1 MLEGS
6 KLFRYLFFSTITTM
20 VITLFVST
28 AHAEVLEEIISWETL
43 SRDEVEEL
51 VIKTK
56 LSEREEVSRGLIY
69 AKAFILQ
76 GDLESAEFLL
86 RKIVSPQNQLNLV
99 KMRYQATVEFLKGN
113 YKETLEFLDH
123 SFFQLPEYYREICL
137 LRVLSMMRSGSSEKL
152 AKEINSCNGAALT
165 YSPTSGLWLS
175 GLDLVLKGDYSRFP
189 GTRGNDALDIAT
201 DNDSF
206 RAWAKLALYSN
217 LEDVV
222 LARIA
227 DYPYTVFN
235 SKTNREILGF
245 LYYRTGNFSEA
256 TRLTED
262 LDGPNVENIRGNLAL
277 RKQAYELAFGHF
289 QLALKKKGN
298 SLNALQRALPLSW
311 TLGRY
316 ADGLDLIDKISF
328 SNLEQNKR
336 LFLKAA
342 FNYASGSRDLAQK
355 IVDVLKSN
363 SNESMPLELQLL
375 DFSTAI
381 HAKDK
386 RTIRNVTLRA
396 CRKYDGISCWGQL
409 SHYYWD
415 DLSLV
420 SKRNEPVIAEEA
432 VKASVAFLT
441 DSSAITPLEEKV
453 YIDQKDIE
461 ELDGSYLD
469 EIIKKRELD

>member
-1 MLEGS
+1 MLESS
-6 KLFRYLFFSTITTM
+6 KLFRYLLFYG
-20 VITLFVST
+20 ITLMALPLFISNT
-28 AHAEVLEEIISWETL
+28 QAEILEEIISWETL

-51 VIKTK
+51 IIKTK

-69 AKAFILQ
+69 AKAFIIQ

-86 RKIVSPQNQLNLV
+86 RKIVSPQNQLTLV
-99 KMRYQATVEFLKGN
+99 KMRYQATIEFLRGN
-113 YKETLEFLDH
+113 YKETLELLDH
-123 SFFQLPEYYREICL
+123 TFFQLPQYYREICL
-137 LRVLSMMRSGSSEKL
+137 LKVLSIMRSGSSQRLE
-152 AKEINSCNGAALT
+152 KEINSCNGAALT
-165 YSPTSGLWLS
+165 FSPTDGLWLS
-175 GLDLVLKGDYSRFP
+175 GLNLVIKGDYNRFP
-189 GTRGNDALDIAT
+189 GVRGNDALDIAT
-201 DNDSF
+201 DNNSF
-206 RAWAKLALYSN
+206 RAWSKLALYSN

-328 SNLEQNKR
+328 SNLEQSKR

-342 FNYASGSRDLAQK
+342 FNYASGSKDLAQK

-363 SNESMPLELQLL
+363 GHEAMPLEVQLL
-375 DFSTAI
+375 DLSTAV
-381 HAKDK
+381 HVKDK

-396 CRKYDGISCWGQL
+396 CRKYDGIACWSQL
-409 SHYYWD
+409 AHYYWE

-420 SKRNEPVIAEEA
+420 AKRDEFVIADDA
-432 VKASVAFLT
+432 VKSSVSFLT